1 MPDKGSRRVE
11 VRKAQSL
18 GKSSLG
24 ITIPKAWA
32 SSIGVEP
39 GSPVYLELRDDGI
52 LIRSMGREAVRTS
65 SIHVMSSSTVDEVLR
80 MVISSYLR
88 GDESMIIK
96 FDAVNPSVK
105 EHLFR
110 SIKVKLAGVELI
122 EESPA
127 EAHVKVLSLQTQLPL
142 GKLMSRMW
150 LTVRGM
156 LRDSLDLIGNSD
168 GELAEDVTAR
178 DDEVDKTYLLI
189 HRLIN
194 MAIAGTIQLKSVSLE
209 NRMELTPYLLVA
221 KSVERSG
228 DHAWRIA
235 QWAPNLVLAGPA
247 IGAIKELGFKVLE
260 LSNAAL
266 NAFIGKDT
274 EIAMKILNQ
283 RNVLLNERMEAMTS
297 MHDVPADSRG
307 FALLVIESLGRIAAY
322 AFDIAE
328 TTLDGYS

>member
-1 MPDKGSRRVE
+1 MPGKDSRRVE

-32 SSIGVEP
+32 SSVGVEP

-52 LIRSMGREAVRTS
+52 LIRSMGREAARSS
-65 SIHVMSSSTVDEVLR
+65 SIHVMPSSTVDEVLR

-88 GDESMIIK
+88 GDESMILK
-96 FDAVNPSVK
+96 FDVNPSLK

-110 SIKVKLAGVELI
+110 SIKAKLAGVELI
-122 EESPA
+122 EESPV

-156 LRDSLDLIGNSD
+156 LRDSLELIGNSD
-168 GELAEDVTAR
+168 GELVEDVTAR
-178 DDEVDKTYLLI
+178 DDEVDRTYLLI

-194 MAIAGTIQLKSVSLE
+194 MAIAGTISLKSVSLE

-235 QWAPNLVLAGPA
+235 QWAPNLVLAEPA
-247 IGAIKELGFKVLE
+247 MIAMRELGFKVLE

-266 NAFIGKDT
+266 NAFIDKDT
-274 EIAMKILNQ
+274 GIAMNILNQ